1 MEKNNISY
9 LIQDSVAKL
18 FGTMPDG
25 TEVNSYTIANDNGLE
40 ATFINYGATITSL
53 RFMGTDVV
61 LGFDTLQDY
70 IDCHKLPS
78 VPYIGAVIGRYAGR
92 IKKGKFKLGD
102 AKFKLNTNLGDN
114 TLHGGNEGLDQKVWQ
129 LKKIED
135 GASSCITFSYIS
147 RDGEENFPG
156 ELAIEVTYT
165 LTENNELEIE
175 YNAVTTKDTVIN
187 LTQHSYF
194 NLDGHEESVS
204 GQDLWVNSVKTLE
217 TKPDNIPTGLILNV
231 SHCPYDF
238 TEAKKCPE
246 KIDNSFVIED
256 NNQPAASLYSSRRGL
271 KMTVYTNQPSVHIYV
286 GGNCFGEIK
295 GKDGADYHPLSGICF
310 EAQNYPDAPN
320 HPNFPNSVL
329 KPGDTY
335 YHKTA
340 YKFEQLKNQKS

>member
-9 LIQDSVAKL
+9 LIDASVAKL

-25 TEVNSYTIANDNGLE
+25 TEVNSYTIANDNGFE
-40 ATFINYGATITSL
+40 ATFINYGAIITSL
-53 RFMGTDVV
+53 KFGGVDVV
-61 LGFDTLQDY
+61 LGFDKLEDY
-70 IDCHKLPS
+70 INSHKLPS

-92 IKKGKFKLGD
+92 IKKGKFKLAD
-102 AKFKLNTNLGDN
+102 NKYNLNTNLGDN
-114 TLHGGNEGLDQKVWQ
+114 TLHGGNEGFDQKVWQ

-135 GASSCITFSYIS
+135 GASSCITFSYTS
-147 RDGEENFPG
+147 KDGEEHFPG
-156 ELAIEVTYT
+156 ELTIEVTYT
-165 LTENNELEIE
+165 LTEDNELVIE
-175 YNAVTTKDTVIN
+175 YNAVTTKETVIN

-194 NLDGHEESVS
+194 NLDGHEESIT
-204 GQDLWVNSVKTLE
+204 GQNLWVNSVKTLE

-231 SHCPYDF
+231 AHCPYDF
-238 TEAKKCPE
+238 TETKKCPE

-256 NNQPAASLYSSRRGL
+256 NSQPAASLYSIRTGL

-286 GGNCFGEIK
+286 GGNCFGEIR
-295 GKDGADYHPLSGICF
+295 GKEGADYHPLSGICF

-320 HPNFPNSVL
+320 HENFPDSVL

-340 YKFEQLKNQKS
+340 YKFEQLKNQES